1 MDVVDEGD
9 GKEVRV
15 VAFGDDDVAVGFS
28 VKGDTVEAVELG
40 ELVHNTTVDV
50 AHRTERVSL
59 LVEVLDKVD
68 DRLLDRLK
76 TLADGVGLGRVQE
89 ELRKGRLVRSGIKVL
104 EVVVGKV
111 ERDRTGLLLVG
122 PSKGI
127 GQLGPPVEEDA
138 AVVALEVDL
147 SFIIRSSTT
156 TDVGLFAI
164 ATATS
169 PLHLISALDIRT
181 MK

>member
-40 ELVHNTTVDV
+40 ELVHNATVDV

-68 DRLLDRLK
+68 DGLLDRLK

-89 ELRKGRLVRSGIKVL
+89 ELRKGRLV
-104 EVVVGKV
+104 
-111 ERDRTGLLLVG
+111 
-122 PSKGI
+122 
-127 GQLGPPVEEDA
+127 
-138 AVVALEVDL
+138 
-147 SFIIRSSTT
+147 
-156 TDVGLFAI
+156 
-164 ATATS
+164 
-169 PLHLISALDIRT
+169 
-181 MK
+181 